1 MSLINCDAIK
11 LARPGEFTLATAYW
25 PWPPPPTA
33 ATAVAVVTGTPV
45 VISPLK
51 RGT

>member
-25 PWPPPPTA
+25 PWPPPTA
-33 ATAVAVVTGTPV
+33 AVVAVVAGTPV